1 MFNNWGAA
9 FTFLIVISMIFGAGL
24 IIFLQWLF
32 SHLEISINW
41 I

>member
-9 FTFLIVISMIFGAGL
+9 FTFLIVISMIFGACL
-24 IIFLQWLF
+24 FAFLYWIF